1 MYAEALAELE
11 QIAPEDRE
19 SPEVLLSKAL
29 ILQSLSEWPAMVE
42 IASDLV
48 RVRPDLPDGWILWAY
63 AARRAQS
70 LAVADVILRQA
81 EKLHPVNATIHFN
94 LACYAC
100 QLGNLLVAQARL
112 TRALSLDA
120 GFRKAAET
128 DPDLEPLR
136 QAGVLLPPEPKTDE
150 NG

>member
-11 QIAPEDRE
+11 QIAPEDRA
-19 SPEVLLSKAL
+19 SPEVLLAKAV
-29 ILQSLSEWPAMVE
+29 ILQSLAEWPAMVE

-48 RVRPDLPDGWILWAY
+48 RLRPDLPDGWILWAY

-70 LAVADVILRQA
+70 LAVADLILRQA
-81 EKLHPVNATIHFN
+81 EKIHPVNATIHFN

-112 TRALSLDA
+112 SRALSLD
-120 GFRKAAET
+120 GSFRKAAET

-136 QAGVLLPPEPKTDE
+136 EAGVLLPPDPNQEQT
-150 NG
+150 G